1 MLTNLIMRGVI
12 KGEEWVAG
20 HFISAH
26 ISLPC
31 GTVLFQPDTH
41 THARLH
47 THTSFTCHRQTGSHN
62 YSLSKLSTANLAN
75 VSTLTLLEEK
85 WMHLL
90 HNLFPWHS
98 IPISVQS

>member
-41 THARLH
+41 THAHVCTH
-47 THTSFTCHRQTGSHN
+47 THRLLATDKLGHTIIVSAN
-62 YSLSKLSTANLAN
+62 YQLETWLMSL
-75 VSTLTLLEEK
+75 
-85 WMHLL
+85 LL
-90 HNLFPWHS
+90 HY
-98 IPISVQS
+98 